1 MKALNRGRKRLFLS
15 LLERLWL
22 KSEIRR
28 QTMEADTT
36 QFQASNGKQ
45 PRGFGRWGFQI
56 GNEKHFVVGRYSNSK
71 KDAFKIAQPRGEE
84 RVVVL
89 PDKKLAPQ
97 GCTPERPE
105 KLSIEQINIIKERLM
120 AQAETRTF
128 RKGKRAPRVRTVIPV
143 NGMKAAE
150 VMVVFDVQSTRTAH
164 CIAKRGFYI
173 VDYTKP
179 AMCPGE
185 IDIEDAYRISK
196 WWFYRKLAGRVP
208 WWAEADDMIQD
219 AVTRLIERAGDP
231 RIKEASYRFYVV
243 RGAMSEYLRRNQKH
257 DHEDESRIDSQMNRV
272 PESWKYGAVSEGC
285 QHCAPSPPTWQR
297 KHSATEAMCRVI
309 EAKGIAPM
317 ARAA

>member
-1 MKALNRGRKRLFLS
+1 
-15 LLERLWL
+15 
-22 KSEIRR
+22 
-28 QTMEADTT
+28 MEADTT

-56 GNEKHFVVGRYSNSK
+56 GNEKHFVFGMYADSRK
-71 KDAFKIAQPRGEE
+71 EAFKIAQTRDVD

-89 PDKKLAPQ
+89 PGKRLAPQ
-97 GCTPERPE
+97 GGDPERPE
-105 KLSIEQINIIKERLM
+105 KLSKDQINIIKDRLI

-143 NGMKAAE
+143 NGMKAAQI
-150 VMVVFDVQSTRTAH
+150 MVVFDVQSKRTAH

-185 IDIEDAYRISK
+185 IDIEDAYRIAN
-196 WWFYRKLAGRVP
+196 WWLYKKLGGRLP
-208 WWAEADDMIQD
+208 HWAEPDDMIQD

-231 RIKEASYRFYVV
+231 RMKEPSYRFYVV
-243 RGAMSEYLRRNQKH
+243 RGAMTEFLRRNQKH
-257 DHEDESRIDSQMNRV
+257 EHEDEEKINAPGSR
-272 PESWKYGAVSEGC
+272 WG
-285 QHCAPSPPTWQR
+285 TWDRSDQ
-297 KHSATEAMCRVI
+297 ATETMCRMI
-309 EAKGIAPM
+309 EARRTPPM